1 MANNDG
7 NVIPVVP
14 IVPQPPAIQPIPPV
28 APVVNPAAGQVNVP
42 HAQAVQGPNGLQLR
56 VEKAKLPEFWGQK
69 DKDSIAAAE
78 FAKRI
83 DWNVQAN
90 GWTDEEAYSNFGMA
104 LRGSAD
110 IWLESMITLQKI
122 EGARARWSII
132 KPYFKAEFAI
142 QTDDKLILDGLA
154 HMAMKKTENI

>member
-14 IVPQPPAIQPIPPV
+14 IVPPPPAIQPQILPV

-42 HAQAVQGPNGLQLR
+42 HAQAVQGPNGLQLW
-56 VEKAKLPEFWGQK
+56 VEKAKLLEFLGQK

-110 IWLESMITLQKI
+110 IWLESMI
-122 EGARARWSII
+122 S
-132 KPYFKAEFAI
+132 Y
-142 QTDDKLILDGLA
+142 LIF
-154 HMAMKKTENI
+154 